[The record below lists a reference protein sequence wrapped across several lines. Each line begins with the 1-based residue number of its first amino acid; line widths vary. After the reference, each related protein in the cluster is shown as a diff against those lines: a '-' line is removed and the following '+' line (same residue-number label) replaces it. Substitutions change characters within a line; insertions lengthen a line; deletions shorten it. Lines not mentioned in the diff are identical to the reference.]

1 MVIKIFE
8 NFANNCLVDHLEICD
23 LFSDFQYGFS
33 SSVLTANL
41 HTVVSDRISRAFN
54 RTGAAKPVILDIFKD
69 FVRLSNAGLLHKLK
83 CYRISGPVFI
93 LIFSL
98 YYLMYKRHWVVLDV
112 KSLQEYPTSSGLP
125 RLQEYR
131 VNYGV
136 LQGSVLMSTLFL
148 LCINDLTDDGSV
160 IWLSILMMLL
170 STLNAIR
177 NLIYGSK

>member
-23 LFSDFQYGFS
+23 LFSDLQYGFS

-41 HTVVSDRISRAFN
+41 HTVVSDRIS

-93 LIFSL
+93 LILSL

-160 IWLSILMMLL
+160 IWLLYPWCYSLP
-170 STLNAIR
+170 
-177 NLIYGSK
+177 